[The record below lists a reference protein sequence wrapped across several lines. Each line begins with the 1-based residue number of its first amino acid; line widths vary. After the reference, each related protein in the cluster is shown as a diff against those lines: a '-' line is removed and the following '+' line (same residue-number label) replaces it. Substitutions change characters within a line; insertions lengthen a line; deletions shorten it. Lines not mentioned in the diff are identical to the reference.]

1 MKRSIVI
8 ALILVFSIAGNVFA
22 AGNSFSNVPKD
33 HWAYGAVSQLAKDG
47 IFDGYADGSFQG
59 DKTLTR
65 YEMAQVVAKALNY
78 EGKINAETKANL
90 DKLSVEFSTEL
101 TNLGVRVNKLEK
113 RASSIKFS
121 GDSRDRWQSNY
132 ALNGVTKN
140 GVHTNATD
148 RFQLRVRLFMD
159 ADINEKIKFDG
170 VVGWQNQN
178 GLSGTDTPIGR
189 NSVAQLERANF
200 KIQDV
205 LPQTSLT
212 LGRIGDSLGA
222 TGLAWDVQGGWFDG
236 GRLNYSNKN
245 IKAMIGYGDMG
256 ANQDSGL
263 PAPSGFASNWAPQ
276 AATVGQVSWN
286 VNKTIT
292 LYGAAIH
299 SNSNIYRIENNIF
312 GAKVAMKDFTLAAD
326 YVHNNWDFGSD
337 KVQPNATYAKLS
349 YKGASANTPGSWG
362 LYVDYRKIGGQ
373 SIDTRLMTNNV
384 AGTGVYAGVQNSA
397 RGITADGL
405 TNTGAKGFGYG
416 FTYGFA
422 KGATLTGTVEN
433 LKSYDGATKF
443 DNFYSL
449 TTNFNF

>member
-1 MKRSIVI
+1 MKKSIVI

-90 DKLSVEFSTEL
+90 DKLSAEFETEL

-113 RASSIKFS
+113 RASSIKFT

-132 ALNGVTKN
+132 ALNGATKN

-148 RFQLRVRLFMD
+148 RFQLRVRLLMD
-159 ADINEKIKFDG
+159 ADVNEKVKFDG
-170 VVGWQNQN
+170 VIGWQNQN
-178 GLSGTDTPIGR
+178 GLSGTSTPIGR
-189 NSVAQLERANF
+189 NSVAQIERANF
-200 KIQDV
+200 TFQDV
-205 LPQTSLT
+205 LPKTSMT
-212 LGRIGDSLGA
+212 LGRMGDTLGA
-222 TGLAWDVQGGWFDG
+222 TGVAWDVPGGWFDG
-236 GRLNYSNKN
+236 GRFNYSNKN

-256 ANQDSGL
+256 AQQDSGL
-263 PAPSGFASNWAPQ
+263 PAPSGFGTNWAPQ
-276 AATVGQVSWN
+276 AATVGQLAWN
-286 VNKTIT
+286 VNKTFT
-292 LYGAAIH
+292 VYGAAIH
-299 SNSNIYRIENNIF
+299 SNSNTYRIEDNIF
-312 GAKVAMKDFTLAAD
+312 GVKATVKDFTLAAD

-337 KVQPNATYAKLS
+337 KVQPNATYAKLN
-349 YKGASANTPGSWG
+349 YKGASANKPGSWG
-362 LYVDYRKIGGQ
+362 LYIDYRKIGGQ

-384 AGTGVYAGVQNSA
+384 AGTGAYPGAVN
-397 RGITADGL
+397 TADGL
-405 TNTGAKGFGYG
+405 TKTGAKGFGYG
-416 FTYGFA
+416 FTYGFT
-422 KGATLTGTVEN
+422 KGATLLGTVET

-449 TTNFNF
+449 TTNISF